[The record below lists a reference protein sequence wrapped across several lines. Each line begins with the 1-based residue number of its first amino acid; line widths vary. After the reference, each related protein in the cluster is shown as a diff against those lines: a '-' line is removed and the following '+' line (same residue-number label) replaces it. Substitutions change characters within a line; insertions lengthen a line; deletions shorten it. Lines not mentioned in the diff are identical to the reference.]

1 MKIILTMLIIMGCA
15 MSGHYFARK
24 YLIRIYILEELE
36 QAIRFMYGE
45 IEYSADD
52 ISEVFGQL
60 LPHSSYLKGF
70 WEMVRG
76 RLLESRGQDLCSI
89 WKEAMESEGVFALL
103 ADEDILLIEGLGKNI
118 GSLDRQSQLGVLKLF
133 EKRLGSIIE
142 EAKGAY
148 KGQAKVCHV
157 VGVTAGIFI
166 SVLLI

>member
-1 MKIILTMLIIMGCA
+1 M
-15 MSGHYFARK
+15 
-24 YLIRIYILEELE
+24 
-36 QAIRFMYGE
+36 
-45 IEYSADD
+45 
-52 ISEVFGQL
+52 
-60 LPHSSYLKGF
+60 PHSSYLKGF
-70 WEMVRG
+70 WETVRG
-76 RLLESRGQDLCSI
+76 CLLERRGQDLGSI
-89 WKEAMESEGVFALL
+89 WKEAMGNEGVFALL